1 MVKLLG
7 ILLFSFA
14 ATLVAAIPFIDL
26 LYRLKFQRQR
36 EVQRDIFGHFTSIVN
51 RLHGWK
57 VGTPNA
63 GGVLVILTTVVLSAI
78 FYKLVPGY
86 EIRTKAFG
94 FNWTAIILY
103 LTLFLFGLLGLYDD
117 IRKFYGFKQAGVWG
131 LRIRYKVLLQLIP
144 AAILG
149 CLLYTKMHLTSVHV
163 PVFDLNVELGAFYI
177 IWATVVIF
185 ATTNAVN
192 IADGL
197 DGLASGLALF
207 ALSTF
212 WVLSAHTNIHDV
224 SLFIAV
230 VIGSL
235 LAFLYFNIY
244 PARVWLGDT
253 GALALGA
260 MLAVVAL
267 MINASLVLPFIGFVF
282 VIEAASSLIQIFT
295 KGVFGKRVFQAA
307 PLHHH
312 FEARGW
318 DETKVTMR
326 FWLAGAIAAF
336 VGLFIALL

>member
-7 ILLFSFA
+7 ILLFSFVV
-14 ATLVAAIPFIDL
+14 TLVAAIPFINL

-36 EVQRDIFGHFTSIVN
+36 ETQRDIFGHFTSIVN
-51 RLHGWK
+51 RLHSWK

-63 GGVLVILTTVVLSAI
+63 GGVLVIITAVILSAV
-78 FYKLVPGY
+78 FYKHVPGY
-86 EIRTKAFG
+86 DIRTKAFG
-94 FNWTAIILY
+94 FNWSAVILY

-117 IRKFYGFKQAGVWG
+117 VRKFYGFRQVGVWG

-144 AAILG
+144 ALIIG
-149 CLLYTKMHLTSVHV
+149 YLLYAKLHLISVHV
-163 PVFDLNVELGAFYI
+163 PVFDFDVALGSLYI
-177 IWATVVIF
+177 VWAAIVIF

-192 IADGL
+192 ITDGL
-197 DGLASGLALF
+197 DGLATGLSLF
-207 ALSTF
+207 ALSAF
-212 WVLSAHTNIHDV
+212 WVLAANTNIHDV
-224 SLFIAV
+224 ALFIAV
-230 VIGSL
+230 IVGSL

-260 MLAVVAL
+260 VLAVVAL
-267 MINASLVLPFIGFVF
+267 IINASLVLPFVGLVF
-282 VIEAASSLIQIFT
+282 VVEAASSLLQIFS
-295 KGVFGKRVFQAA
+295 KAVFKKRLLIAA

-336 VGLFIALL
+336 VGLFIALI